1 MNVSKENIDELN
13 AVLTIEL
20 DKADYEPKVE
30 KGIKDYSKR
39 VAIKGFR
46 PGHAPAGMVKKLYG
60 KSILVD
66 TIDRMIGEELSKFIK
81 DNNIDILGEP
91 LPNEKQEPIDFDK
104 DFDKVTFKFDLG
116 LSPEVNVNVDNSLEI
131 PAYTITIDEKAIDEA
146 VENISG
152 RYGSHAPVEVSTEN
166 SLIKGVVT
174 SGDFKNEKGL
184 ASVAVMKDEA
194 EKAKFIGKKAG
205 DTIEFDVRKAFP
217 EDSDVSYLLGIT
229 KEEAA
234 AVAAGATATIAISE
248 VSEFKNA
255 EVNKELFDK
264 VFPNDN
270 ISDIAAFRDKVKEQI
285 TASNAFA
292 EEYRFEIDV
301 RKAILAAAGDIKL
314 PEDFLK
320 RWLTVVN
327 RNNKNFSEEVLT
339 QEFPKFLNDLKW
351 QVVKNRVAKK
361 NDLRIDHN
369 DVLNFAKKT
378 AKAQLMQYGITNY
391 PEEQLANYAESMVKN
406 EEQRQHLTE
415 GAVEEKLFAFAKE
428 HANVQSKAI
437 SQEDFNKLFE
447 AEK

>member
-66 TIDRMIGEELSKFIK
+66 TIDRMIGEELSKYIK

-184 ASVAVMKDEA
+184 ASIAVMKDEA

-292 EEYRFEIDV
+292 EEYRFGIDV

-339 QEFPKFLNDLKW
+339 QEFPKFLNDLK
-351 QVVKNRVAKK
+351 
-361 NDLRIDHN
+361 
-369 DVLNFAKKT
+369 
-378 AKAQLMQYGITNY
+378 
-391 PEEQLANYAESMVKN
+391 
-406 EEQRQHLTE
+406 
-415 GAVEEKLFAFAKE
+415 
-428 HANVQSKAI
+428 
-437 SQEDFNKLFE
+437 
-447 AEK
+447 

>member
-1 MNVSKENIDELN
+1 ML
-13 AVLTIEL
+13 
-20 DKADYEPKVE
+20 
-30 KGIKDYSKR
+30 
-39 VAIKGFR
+39 FR
-46 PGHAPAGMVKKLYG
+46 
-60 KSILVD
+60 S
-66 TIDRMIGEELSKFIK
+66 

-131 PAYTITIDEKAIDEA
+131 PAYTITVDEKAIDEA

-184 ASVAVMKDEA
+184 ASIAVMKDEA

-270 ISDIAAFRDKVKEQI
+270 ISDIAAFRDKEI
-285 TASNAFA
+285 GRASCR
-292 EEYRFEIDV
+292 E
-301 RKAILAAAGDIKL
+301 
-314 PEDFLK
+314 
-320 RWLTVVN
+320 
-327 RNNKNFSEEVLT
+327 
-339 QEFPKFLNDLKW
+339 
-351 QVVKNRVAKK
+351 RV
-361 NDLRIDHN
+361 
-369 DVLNFAKKT
+369 
-378 AKAQLMQYGITNY
+378 
-391 PEEQLANYAESMVKN
+391 
-406 EEQRQHLTE
+406 
-415 GAVEEKLFAFAKE
+415 
-428 HANVQSKAI
+428 
-437 SQEDFNKLFE
+437 
-447 AEK
+447 